1 VSDEATPPAAG
12 EAAAGEAAAPSA
24 APTPV
29 VAIVGRPNVGKS
41 TLFNRL
47 LGRRVAIVHD
57 TPGVTRDRITGRCD
71 IGADQYVELIDTG
84 GLVPGDDP
92 LGLNE
97 QVRLAVAESDALV
110 LVVDGKVGLVPADQ
124 TVWEAFRA
132 SGKPAVLAVNKGDTR
147 AARDA
152 FDEFYALGVG
162 PQVLVSSEHG
172 FGIPDLLEELR
183 ALLPVPPA
191 PPVEERLPAL
201 AIVGRPN
208 VGKSSLLNRLVGEE
222 RTLVSPVAGT
232 TRDPIDTRLA
242 REDGEDLL
250 LIDTAGIRRRS
261 QVSDTPEELAVM
273 MAKRQI
279 ERADVALLVIDA
291 EAGVTS
297 GDLAVA
303 GSIWE
308 LGRAA
313 VVVVNKWD
321 LLDDEA
327 RERLETS
334 WERLDELLSGPP
346 RINVSAL
353 SGRGVQKVLPAVD
366 AQLARFRTQ
375 VATAELNR
383 LLERATQRHHAPAR
397 HGHPWKFYYATQV
410 SSGPPTFMLFANR
423 ALPRQDPY
431 RRYLEN
437 ALRAELDLPG
447 VPVRLVVRQRTEQG
461 DKTTKRRGKS
471 RGRA

>member
-1 VSDEATPPAAG
+1 MSDATPSAAG
-12 EAAAGEAAAPSA
+12 EGAAPSA

-71 IGADQYVELIDTG
+71 IGADQYVELVDTG

-97 QVRLAVAESDALV
+97 QVGLAVAESDVLV

-132 SGKPAVLAVNKGDTR
+132 SGKPAVLAVNKADTR
-147 AARDA
+147 AAQEA

-162 PQVLVSSEHG
+162 PQVLVSGEHG

-191 PPVEERLPAL
+191 PAVEERIPAL

-222 RTLVSPVAGT
+222 RTLVSPMAGT
-232 TRDPIDTRLA
+232 TRDPIDTRLVRA
-242 REDGEDLL
+242 DGEDLL

-261 QVSDTPEELAVM
+261 QASDAPEELAVM

-279 ERADVALLVIDA
+279 ERADVAALVIDA

-321 LLDDEA
+321 LLDDPA

-334 WERLDELLSGPP
+334 FERLDELLCRPP

-366 AQLARFRTQ
+366 TQLVRFQVR

-397 HGHPWKFYYATQV
+397 HGHAWKLYYATQV
-410 SSGPPTFMLFANR
+410 SSGPPTFMVFANR
-423 ALPRQDPY
+423 ALPRQDAY

-437 ALRAELDLPG
+437 SLRAELDLPG
-447 VPVRLVVRQRTEQG
+447 VPLRLVVRQRAEKG
-461 DKTTKRRGKS
+461 PEKGASRRGS
-471 RGRA
+471 RSPRRERS